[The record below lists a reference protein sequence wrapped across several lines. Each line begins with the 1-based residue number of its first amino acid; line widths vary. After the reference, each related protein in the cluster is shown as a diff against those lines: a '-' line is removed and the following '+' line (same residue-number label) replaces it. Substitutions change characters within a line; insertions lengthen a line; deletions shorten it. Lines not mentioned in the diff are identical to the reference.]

1 MGFKQLWLKQIGLK
15 SLELVEGKV
24 RVKIRT
30 IAQILSWG
38 SVGVCGVL
46 GFSLVSVDSFSERTS
61 QPILASPV
69 VARFQKSQQE
79 DIARWIWGA
88 DEQTRRVA
96 LRKTFQL
103 PDNIK
108 QVKLA
113 ATCDNRFELWFNGHA
128 VMAGEEWQ
136 QIASFDGTKHA
147 RPGQNVLA
155 VLATDEGGARG
166 FILRM
171 DVIDVAGKRTSIVSD
186 ENWQSLHADGDSTLP
201 ENWQTLEFDDR
212 SWKRS
217 QAMGPVGGDGLPWSG
232 QIDEA
237 SLADAVGQATTP
249 GEQIARAAE
258 NVTALPG
265 FQVHKLFDVPKN
277 MGSWVALTTGR
288 DGRLIASDQGGAGL
302 FEITPADVNDPAAV
316 THVEK
321 LPISFSSAQGLL
333 WKDNGLFAV
342 RNGSGSGLYRL
353 SDSNG
358 DGQVDSAKML
368 KALQG
373 DGEHGPHAVLETP
386 DQKSL
391 VVIGGNH
398 TAVPEGLQ
406 QSRLPRNWSE
416 DLLLPRRW
424 DANGHAAGILAPGGW
439 IAQTDTDGQAWE
451 LLSAGYRN
459 QYDMAYN
466 GDGELFTYDADM
478 EWDLGSPWYRPTRVN
493 HATSGSEM
501 GWRSGTGKWP
511 TYYEDSLPPVVDI
524 GPGSPVGVTFGYGTR
539 FPGKYQRALYLLD
552 WTYSTIYACH
562 LTPDGASYRGEVED
576 FVFGQPL
583 QVTDAV
589 VGHDGALYFTAGGRG
604 TRSALYRVIYTG
616 AESTT
621 EVSRQDKEFAELR
634 QLRRELEAFHQPGPA
649 DEKLIWANLSHPDR
663 HIRYAARVALEHR
676 PVDSWRKKALTENN
690 PRAALTALMG
700 LARAGAPD
708 DLPNLVAALL
718 KLEPAKLDA
727 LGRLTWLRNFQLA
740 FARQGSPS
748 ATLRESVLSRLEPL
762 YNVNGDNEFNQEL
775 IQLLVYLQSPRAV
788 ELGVATMRHLA
799 TQPEPIPQWSRFLQR
814 NAGYGGTVQAM
825 LDNMPPVRAIHFAFV
840 LRNAEVGWTPAARR
854 DYLSF
859 FARASLHPGG
869 ASYPGFLS
877 QSLGDALA
885 KIPAAELPLYDD
897 VLSVPLGRQP
907 YEATPP
913 QGPGQKWTVAA
924 ALEVLG
930 DKVTDADFETGRNL
944 YHATNCAKCHRFAG
958 EGGAIGPDLS
968 TAGRKF
974 ALRDLLEAIIEPSK
988 AISDQYGSHQIAT
1001 ADGQVLI
1008 GRIVKI
1014 GEQVHVYTAD
1024 MDRPPVVLSP
1034 DDIDEMNPST
1044 VSQMPLGTVDTLN
1057 PNELKHL
1064 IAYLLSSGDPNA
1076 EVFRK

>member
-1 MGFKQLWLKQIGLK
+1 MKT
-15 SLELVEGKV
+15 
-24 RVKIRT
+24 RT
-30 IAQILSWG
+30 IGQIFSWG
-38 SVGVCGVL
+38 SAGICGIFGLGLWGVKSIG
-46 GFSLVSVDSFSERTS
+46 ERTVEPLS
-61 QPILASPV
+61 ASPV
-69 VARFQKSQQE
+69 VARFQKSRQE
-79 DIARWIWGA
+79 GIAQWIWGA
-88 DEQTRRVA
+88 NEQAQRVA
-96 LRKTFQL
+96 LRKKFQL

-113 ATCDNRFELWFNGHA
+113 ATCDNRFELWLNGQA
-128 VMAGEEWQ
+128 VLAGQEWQ
-136 QIASFDGTKHA
+136 QIESSEGTKQA
-147 RPGQNVLA
+147 RAGQNVLA

-171 DVIDVAGKRTSIVSD
+171 DVMDGTGKTISIVSD
-186 ENWQSLHADGDSTLP
+186 ESWQSLSADGDQSLP
-201 ENWQTLEFDDR
+201 ENWQTPDFDDR
-212 SWKRS
+212 SWEPSKPF
-217 QAMGPVGGDGLPWSG
+217 GPVGGNELPWSG

-237 SLADAVGQATTP
+237 SLADAVGQAAAP
-249 GEQIARAAE
+249 GQQTARKAE

-265 FQVHKLFDVPKN
+265 FQVQKLFDVPKN

-368 KALQG
+368 KPLQG

-439 IAQTDTDGQAWE
+439 IAQTDTEGQTWE

-466 GDGELFTYDADM
+466 ADGELFTYDADM

-616 AESTT
+616 TDSTS
-621 EVSRQDKEFAELR
+621 EVIGKDTEFAELR
-634 QLRRELEAFHQPGPA
+634 QLRRTLESFHQPGPA

-676 PVDSWRKKALTENN
+676 PVDSWRKKALAESN
-690 PRAALTALMG
+690 PRAALTALMA
-700 LARAGAPD
+700 LARAGAPE
-708 DLPNLVAALL
+708 DLPNLVTALL
-718 KLEPAKLDA
+718 KLDPAKLDA
-727 LGRLTWLRNFQLA
+727 QGRLTWLRDLQLA

-748 ATLRESVLSRLEPL
+748 ATLRDRVLSRLEPL
-762 YNVNGDNEFNQEL
+762 YQVTGDNDFNQEL
-775 IQLLVYLQSPRAV
+775 IQLLVYLESPRAV
-788 ELGVATMRHLA
+788 ELGVETMQYLA

-814 NAGYGGTVQAM
+814 NAGYGGTVQVM
-825 LDNMPPVRAIHFAFV
+825 LDNMPPVRAIHYAFV
-840 LRNAEVGWTPAARR
+840 LRNAEVGWTDSARR
-854 DYLSF
+854 EYLSF

-877 QSLGDALA
+877 QSREDALA
-885 KIPAAELPLYDD
+885 KIPAEELPLYDD
-897 VLSVPLGRQP
+897 ILSVPLGRQP
-907 YEATPP
+907 FEATPP
-913 QGPGQKWTVAA
+913 QGPGQKWTVTA

-930 DKVTDADFETGRNL
+930 DKIRGANYEQGRNL

-974 ALRDLLEAIIEPSK
+974 ALRDLLEAIVEPSK

-1001 ADGQVLI
+1001 VDGQVLI
-1008 GRIVKI
+1008 GRVVKI

-1024 MDRPPVVLSP
+1024 VNQPPVILAK
-1034 DDIDEMNPST
+1034 DDIEEMVPST

-1057 PNELKHL
+1057 PDELKHL
-1064 IAYLLSSGDPNA
+1064 IAYLLSSGDQNS
-1076 EVFRK
+1076 EVFQK